1 MKAIP
6 VKHRIIGTLAILA
19 LIAIFVFY
27 FVEKFGDY
35 DMDLWMI
42 PKPPSAPSMPDTITL
57 PELKLQGASNKHLN
71 APDAWSIQVGSFE
84 QAAQAQPLITQ
95 LRAAGYPT
103 TMEKQ
108 NIKGKDIFVV
118 LVGPE
123 VNQQTVNTLLKDLK
137 AKMQLEGKV
146 VSYSIFGGN

>member
-1 MKAIP
+1 VKAIP

-27 FVEKFGDY
+27 FVEKFGDV
-35 DMDLWMI
+35 DMELWII

-57 PELKLQGASNKHLN
+57 PELKLQGASSKHLN
-71 APDAWSIQVGSFE
+71 APAAWSIQVGTFD
-84 QAAQAQPLITQ
+84 QAALAEPLITQ
-95 LRAAGYPT
+95 LRAAGFPT

-108 NIKGKDIFVV
+108 NIKDKEVFVV

-123 VNQQTVNTLLKDLK
+123 VNQQTVNTLLQDLK
-137 AKMQLEGKV
+137 TKMQLDGKV
-146 VSYSIFGGN
+146 VPFTL